1 MCICMGKRSDHKTSA
16 RHSAWVRSQRTYMF
30 LTLLLVTF
38 VVSLLVAI
46 GVARMFAKPI
56 DSILQRIIA
65 DEISAAW
72 SRYMTFAILVVGVSA
87 GVRIYELE
95 RYISPARFDKD
106 AKVLELTQDRWIL
119 ELYRTVIEAL
129 QGIAWLLLVFFVVAL
144 VAYVIVRIAETRSQ
158 RDGRHVEHDANRS

>member
-1 MCICMGKRSDHKTSA
+1 
-16 RHSAWVRSQRTYMF
+16 MF